1 MCSKKNIC
9 SLLLALF
16 MLLMLVAV
24 TIFPSYAADKN
35 CTLTL
40 ICSNNSKPV
49 ANIEWS
55 IYKIG
60 SRNSSRGF
68 SLGGDFKEYP
78 ISLDDMSA
86 SAVQKDAYTL
96 ENYAKLDDVSVSAKG
111 KSDQQGRVVFKNLE
125 AGIYLI
131 CGDEYSTSTYK
142 YTPSPSIVEVCVNA
156 ETNNNTIVY
165 PKFSVKEIPINKK
178 VFYSV
183 RKIWAN
189 DEDDLSARPKEILV
203 ELYADESLNRTVT
216 LNDSNGWYYEW
227 ESEDTISWR
236 VKENTVDKNY
246 TVNVGKNDTEFLIV
260 NTYKTTTE
268 TTSNT
273 TVTETVT
280 KSSTKTKTITTG
292 PTETVTTVTTTL
304 PPREEL
310 RKRIKEYED
319 FPEDDYTPSS
329 WKKFRDVLERAK
341 RTLSYIDSTDES
353 IKKALEELENA
364 KNNLVLAYEPW
375 LPQTGQL
382 WWPVPVLAGAGLVL
396 IAVGIR
402 IIAKKGNKDEKE

>member
-24 TIFPSYAADKN
+24 TIFPSSAVDKN

-68 SLGGDFKEYP
+68 SLGGDFKKYP
-78 ISLDDMSA
+78 ISLNDMSA

-96 ENYAKLDDVSVSAKG
+96 ENYAKLDGIPVSAKG
-111 KSDQQGRVVFKNLE
+111 KSDQQGRIVFKNLE

-131 CGDEYSTSTYK
+131 CGEEYSTSTYK

-156 ETNNNTIVY
+156 ETNNNTTVY

-178 VFYSV
+178 VSYSV
-183 RKIWAN
+183 RKVWAN
-189 DEDDLSARPKEILV
+189 DEGVLSARPKDILV
-203 ELYADESLNRTVT
+203 ELYADEKLYKTVT
-216 LNDSNGWYYEW
+216 LSDSNGWYYEW
-227 ESEDTISWR
+227 QSDDTIAWR
-236 VKENTVDKNY
+236 VKEKTIAENY

-260 NTYKTTTE
+260 NTYKTTTK

-273 TVTETVT
+273 TAT
-280 KSSTKTKTITTG
+280 KTKTKTITTS
-292 PTETVTTVTTTL
+292 PTKTVTTVKTTR
-304 PPREEL
+304 PPRDEL
-310 RKRIKEYED
+310 KKRIKEYEK

-329 WKKFRDVLERAK
+329 WKKFREALERAK
-341 RTLSYIDSTDES
+341 RTLSYTDSTDED
-353 IKKALEELENA
+353 IKKALDDLENA

-382 WWPVPVLAGAGLVL
+382 WWPVPILAGVGLVL